1 MVRNLSLYTSLY
13 TSHFSCTFLC
23 RHVLYCP
30 VCLSRRLF
38 LSKLSLFYT
47 SVLGWNARLDF
58 FCFCRFLY
66 DLFCFRKRPGFFL
79 LSSVLSPSVSASVG
93 LSVSY
98 SFLFRFGYN
107 PHSPVFGIGGG
118 GAVICLRSYDQLQ
131 AYFRHFHHTR
141 ACIHFSGFRIHDV
154 RSGNLTIAESTAQLI
169 INRLPISDVGSLHF
183 KLPRLFAGWSP
194 QS

>member
-30 VCLSRRLF
+30 CVSPDISSCPR
-38 LSKLSLFYT
+38 LSLFYT

-66 DLFCFRKRPGFFL
+66 DLFCFRKRPASSV

-93 LSVSY
+93 LSVSTV
-98 SFLFRFGYN
+98 SSSVSGT
-107 PHSPVFGIGGG
+107 SPFSGFGIGGG
-118 GAVICLRSYDQLQ
+118 GAVS
-131 AYFRHFHHTR
+131 
-141 ACIHFSGFRIHDV
+141 ACG
-154 RSGNLTIAESTAQLI
+154 LTISSGLFPALPSHAGLYPFF
-169 INRLPISDVGSLHF
+169 RLPDTRCAL
-183 KLPRLFAGWSP
+183 R
-194 QS
+194 